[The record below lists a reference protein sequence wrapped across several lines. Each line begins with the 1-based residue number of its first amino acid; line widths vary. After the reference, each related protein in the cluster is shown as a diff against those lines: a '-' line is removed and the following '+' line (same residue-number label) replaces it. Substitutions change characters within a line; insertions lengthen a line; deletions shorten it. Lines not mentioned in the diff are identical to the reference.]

1 MRTQQ
6 ANQPLV
12 RLVQLS
18 RTGSGTPSDT
28 SAFDARLSVLGR
40 PSAEGSGEGLRQAS
54 EEAASAVEG
63 GGSDAPGS
71 AAPDAEAPSS
81 PFSTPAAAPFS
92 ATEEAAEST
101 APPDSD
107 DTVRSSQAA
116 EPRGA
121 PDEPAEGTELAES
134 RGVEESEGHFT
145 STSQSTE
152 GLLVRRDS
160 RGHLSNSLS
169 SKRVSMYWIPCTTV
183 RTLVKHNYVAR
194 TSYSIHDFDS
204 TLQGPQAIA
213 AENVQVFDKTESPRV
228 AASTRPGSGGSSRP
242 ASGNVFGEQH
252 LAASGS
258 SRSLVS
264 VCTEPRRV
272 STAPSKPFYHAD
284 SVICTCVSWSWWPRA
299 HIGDAAFRQNIS
311 TLLSVP
317 TVSKLS
323 LNPLRRAL
331 RATAAGTGDGRG
343 SRALR
348 AARWTS
354 GRSCRTARSS
364 ASTALRT

>member
-1 MRTQQ
+1 M
-6 ANQPLV
+6 
-12 RLVQLS
+12 QLS

-28 SAFDARLSVLGR
+28 SGFDARLSALGR

-54 EEAASAVEG
+54 EEASSAIEG

-81 PFSTPAAAPFS
+81 PFNTPAAVPCS
-92 ATEEAAEST
+92 ATEEAADPS

-107 DTVRSSQAA
+107 DTVQSSRAA

-169 SKRVSMYWIPCTTV
+169 SKRVSTTAQV
-183 RTLVKHNYVAR
+183 RFI
-194 TSYSIHDFDS
+194 SILAKQRRFLRMLSCSRPTDD
-204 TLQGPQAIA
+204 TAQGPQAIA

-228 AASTRPGSGGSSRP
+228 AASTRPSSGGSSRP

-264 VCTEPRRV
+264 ARTKPGWH
-272 STAPSKPFYHAD
+272 STHQTSLPHRHNHMHL
-284 SVICTCVSWSWWPRA
+284 C
-299 HIGDAAFRQNIS
+299 
-311 TLLSVP
+311 LLMM
-317 TVSKLS
+317 L
-323 LNPLRRAL
+323 
-331 RATAAGTGDGRG
+331 
-343 SRALR
+343 
-348 AARWTS
+348 AARS
-354 GRSCRTARSS
+354 H
-364 ASTALRT
+364 